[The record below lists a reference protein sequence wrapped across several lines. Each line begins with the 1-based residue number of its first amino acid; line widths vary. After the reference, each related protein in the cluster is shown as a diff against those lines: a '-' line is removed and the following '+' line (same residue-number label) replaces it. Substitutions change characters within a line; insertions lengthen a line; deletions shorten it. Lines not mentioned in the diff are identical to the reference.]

1 MIYNTSYIL
10 ENNIFVEN
18 GNTSNSFQHFW
29 IVYQFTVNQVE
40 YNVLFFHDSSEKTC
54 VAFKQAENVNFN
66 NVNNKNINAH
76 EVFSKVML
84 AVEHYKNLTGVTEY
98 KYQTNNQQKHNIY
111 QMMATRLQVN
121 AINIEEIT
129 E

>member
-1 MIYNTSYIL
+1 MYNTSYIL

-18 GNTSNSFQHFW
+18 GNPSNSFQHFW

-40 YNVLFFHDSSEKTC
+40 YNVLFFHDSTEKTC
-54 VAFKQAENVNFN
+54 VGFKPIEPVNIENVNSE
-66 NVNNKNINAH
+66 NINAH

-121 AINIEEIT
+121 AINTEEIT

>member
-1 MIYNTSYIL
+1 MYNTSYIL

-18 GNTSNSFQHFW
+18 GNPSNSFQHFW

-40 YNVLFFHDSSEKTC
+40 YSVLFFHDSSGKTC
-54 VAFKQAENVNFN
+54 VGLKQTENVNHDI
-66 NVNNKNINAH
+66 VNNENINAH

-84 AVEHYKNLTGVTEY
+84 AIEHYKNSTGVTEY
-98 KYQTNNQQKHNIY
+98 KYQTNNQQKDNIY

-121 AINIEEIT
+121 AINTEEIT

>member
-1 MIYNTSYIL
+1 MTYNTSYIL

-18 GNTSNSFQHFW
+18 GNPSNSFQYFW
-29 IVYQFTVNQVE
+29 IVYKFTVNQVE
-40 YNVLFFHDSSEKTC
+40 YNVLFFHDSNEKTC
-54 VAFKQAENVNFN
+54 VGFKQDENVNFD
-66 NVNNKNINAH
+66 NVNNQNINAH
-76 EVFSKVML
+76 EVFSKIML
-84 AVEHYKNLTGVTEY
+84 AIEHYKNLTGVTEY

-121 AINIEEIT
+121 AINTEEIT